1 MLENEKFISSLTK
14 NDKISLINLLE
25 GLPIELNKFIKRNI
39 NQPWFEMEIF
49 RGPRKLH
56 MFSSIKKWMD
66 MGNTNGMK
74 RTETVDNP
82 NASTY
87 QSLYSAILYKIDNSK
102 FPTYVKNA
110 LVGFM
115 NAESYD
121 DETLAKLEC
130 EIAKFISSIQ
140 DHSLRKDVCKIILT
154 DIILYKSRVC
164 DFYTR
169 VSTTSF
175 DIALDDED
183 ANLRYYL
190 NSCILSNMNAHKSF
204 ADGHDLAVFVYMYYR
219 LLGIANL
226 IEKYNLAIRFE
237 SLIDPSDSDYLGEF
251 RDKLF
256 EFCTD
261 NASVTSC
268 MERLVHP
275 ERYVTDVSQ
284 NFIANY
290 NQPNS
295 IDNTDNVF
303 TVGSY
308 TVLFK
313 DNAKLQEKGELLSN
327 ELTKL
332 NPDNI
337 SLFFPEA
344 TPDSISFNLQEN
356 DIGHIE
362 TSKNMLVG
370 TVYTKFDDVMKYILM
385 VGDDVYL
392 LFKIS
397 TVPSTIYGI
406 NLEENNNTRK
416 VISIKKNASVFY
428 KYISE
433 V

>member
-1 MLENEKFISSLTK
+1 
-14 NDKISLINLLE
+14 
-25 GLPIELNKFIKRNI
+25 
-39 NQPWFEMEIF
+39 
-49 RGPRKLH
+49 
-56 MFSSIKKWMD
+56 
-66 MGNTNGMK
+66 
-74 RTETVDNP
+74 
-82 NASTY
+82 
-87 QSLYSAILYKIDNSK
+87 
-102 FPTYVKNA
+102 
-110 LVGFM
+110 
-115 NAESYD
+115 
-121 DETLAKLEC
+121 
-130 EIAKFISSIQ
+130 
-140 DHSLRKDVCKIILT
+140 
-154 DIILYKSRVC
+154 
-164 DFYTR
+164 
-169 VSTTSF
+169 
-175 DIALDDED
+175 
-183 ANLRYYL
+183 
-190 NSCILSNMNAHKSF
+190 
-204 ADGHDLAVFVYMYYR
+204 MYYR

-268 MERLVHP
+268 MGRLVHP

-337 SLFFPEA
+337 SQFFPEA

-370 TVYTKFDDVMKYILM
+370 TVYSKFDNVMKYILLH
-385 VGDDVYL
+385 GDDLYL

-397 TVPSTIYGI
+397 SVPGTIYGVG
-406 NLEENNNTRK
+406 LEENNNTRK
-416 VISIKKNASVFY
+416 VISIKKNANIFY